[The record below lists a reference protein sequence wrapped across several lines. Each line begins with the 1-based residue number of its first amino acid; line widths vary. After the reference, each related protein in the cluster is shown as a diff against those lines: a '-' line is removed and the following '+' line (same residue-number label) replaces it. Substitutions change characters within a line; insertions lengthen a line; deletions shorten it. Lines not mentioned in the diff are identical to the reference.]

1 MLSLEQDAIDH
12 PAIRRRNLYFYY
24 TCKPSKTS
32 DVLMKLLIINPNINS
47 ATNERIRA
55 IAEPMI
61 SAPDELEV
69 VSADSAIELIE
80 TVKQSELTIPG
91 VLAIVKARHTEVGA
105 IIIAAFSDPGLKQ
118 AQRIASCTVVGISEA
133 AMKKAAN
140 LAARFSIITL
150 GSELGPA
157 IKRSALSY
165 GVANQ
170 LATVTV
176 LPWTVSQVSA
186 APQSYRRAF
195 VDACKTTIIKDGVGA
210 IIIGGGPLSGIAD
223 SIADDVP
230 VPVLDGVRCAV
241 EMVLMSPRKNG
252 LS

>member
-1 MLSLEQDAIDH
+1 
-12 PAIRRRNLYFYY
+12 
-24 TCKPSKTS
+24 
-32 DVLMKLLIINPNINS
+32 MKLLIINPNINS

-61 SAPDELEV
+61 GAPDELEV
-69 VSADSAIELIE
+69 VSADSGIELIE
-80 TVKQSELTIPG
+80 TVKQSELTIPA
-91 VLAIVKARHTEVGA
+91 VLAMVKARHTEVGA
-105 IIIAAFSDPGLKQ
+105 IIIAAFSDPGLKE
-118 AQRIASCTVVGISEA
+118 AQSMASCTVVGISEA
-133 AMKKAAN
+133 AMKTAAN

-150 GSELGPA
+150 GSELGLA
-157 IKRSALSY
+157 IKRNALSY

-170 LATVTV
+170 LAAVTI

-186 APQSYRRAF
+186 TPKSHRRGF
-195 VDACKTTIIKDGVGA
+195 VDACKRTIIKDGVGA

-223 SIADDVP
+223 SIADDLP

-241 EMVLMSPRKNG
+241 EMVLMSPRKDV